1 MSFIERILFKFFN
14 IKEEK
19 QETPN
24 TISKIIWEVG
34 FNLTEEQRKK
44 VGSLHFIQLFQNLQ

>member
-44 VGSLHFIQLFQNLQ
+44 VVK